1 MAPSMS
7 LLFWIYSRQLREL
20 AVTEEALKK
29 EWQRIL
35 FACQRNLSRVLREDI
50 AFRQALIP
58 PPSLGLTAFSD
69 AIISTPHRKLPKWKN
84 SAQMIG
90 RLVTENQTRDRME
103 LLTSFDFERDELV
116 FADNVVS
123 NVSVCIFLQAVV
135 QQKKKKND
143 KLRWT
148 YLFFFLFFFSTGLLT
163 LTLYILIIIFSN
175 TLCMNRWVVTWDACS
190 LV

>member
-1 MAPSMS
+1 MMKVSMAPSMS
-7 LLFWIYSRQLREL
+7 LLFWIYSRQLRDL

-35 FACQRNLSRVLREDI
+35 FACQRNLSRVLREDL

-58 PPSLGLTAFSD
+58 PPPPSLTALTDFSD
-69 AIISTPHRKLPKWKN
+69 AIISTPHRKLPRWKN

-135 QQKKKKND
+135 KKKKKKMIN
-143 KLRWT
+143 
-148 YLFFFLFFFSTGLLT
+148 
-163 LTLYILIIIFSN
+163 
-175 TLCMNRWVVTWDACS
+175 
-190 LV
+190 